1 MTRRCAAEMRD
12 LVIDQG
18 SWRCWDESPRDAV
31 ADDEYSA
38 ELGRARATTGMDEAV
53 TTGQATVH
61 GRCVALVFGEFGFMG
76 GSIGVATG
84 ERIVAAIRRATAA
97 RLPLVALPASGG
109 TRMQEGTSAFLQM
122 IRITAAVNQH
132 KAAHLPYLV
141 YLRHPTTGGVFA
153 SWASLGHITFA
164 EPGAL
169 LGFLGPRVYE
179 SLYGESFPADVQ
191 VAENLFRHG
200 LVDAVVPPQEL
211 SQLIARALSI
221 ISLPSPPRLEPAGG
235 DDIGAPVSDEDGDA
249 WASVIA
255 SRSTKRPGVREL
267 LEHAATESLAL
278 NGTGQGENDP
288 ALLLALVRFGDV
300 SCVLLGQ
307 DRRGQTVS
315 NPLGP
320 AALRE
325 ARRGMKLAKEL
336 QLPLVSVIDTSG
348 AALSKAAEEGGLAG
362 EIARCISDLIALDV
376 PTVSVLLGQG
386 TGGAAV
392 ALLPADAV
400 IAAQH
405 GWLSPLPPEGASAIL
420 FHDISH
426 APEMAVRQRIDSTDL
441 RAVGLVDVIVP
452 EYPDAAT
459 EPDFFSVRM
468 GAAIA
473 AELRRLSAME
483 DGLRC
488 QLRMERFDTMGIP
501 SENATLT

>member
-1 MTRRCAAEMRD
+1 MMRRSAAEMRD
-12 LVIDQG
+12 LVIDPG
-18 SWRCWDESPRDAV
+18 SWRCWDESPRDTV
-31 ADDEYSA
+31 ADDDYVA
-38 ELGRARATTGMDEAV
+38 ELGRARATTGTDESV
-53 TTGQATVH
+53 TTGQATVQ
-61 GRCVALVFGEFGFMG
+61 GKQIALIFGEFGFMG
-76 GSIGVATG
+76 GSIGVAAG

-109 TRMQEGTSAFLQM
+109 TRMQEGTTAFLQM

-191 VAENLFRHG
+191 VAENLFRNG

-221 ISLPSPPRLEPAGG
+221 ISLPRTARIEPAG
-235 DDIGAPVSDEDGDA
+235 DDIGAPVPDDDGDA
-249 WASVIA
+249 WESVVA
-255 SRSTKRPGVREL
+255 SRAAERPGVREL
-267 LEHAATESLAL
+267 LEYAATESLAL
-278 NGTGQGENDP
+278 NGTGQGEKDP

-307 DRRGQTVS
+307 DRRGQTTS
-315 NPLGP
+315 TPLGP

-325 ARRGMKLAKEL
+325 ARRGMKLAKDL
-336 QLPLVSVIDTSG
+336 QLPLVSVIDTPG

-420 FHDISH
+420 FHDVTH
-426 APEMAVRQRIDSTDL
+426 APEMAARQRINSGNL
-441 RAVGLVDVIVP
+441 RKVGLVDVIVP

-459 EPDFFSVRM
+459 EPDFFSVRV

-473 AELRRLSAME
+473 AELRRLMALE

-488 QLRMERFDTMGIP
+488 QLRMERFESIGIP
-501 SENATLT
+501 SENATLG